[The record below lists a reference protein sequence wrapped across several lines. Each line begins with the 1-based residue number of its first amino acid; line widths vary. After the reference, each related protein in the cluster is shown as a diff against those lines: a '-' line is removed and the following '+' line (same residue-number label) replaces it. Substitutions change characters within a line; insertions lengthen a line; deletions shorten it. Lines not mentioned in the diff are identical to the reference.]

1 MRSSMKLRVSTNWDN
16 SLSVSLVKQY
26 EDLGVEEIIVDENI
40 TRDCDTRGFCQR
52 TFEKVGTFNQQKAER
67 RRKGFETFI
76 KAMLN
81 GEVFAE
87 NWGHL
92 CII

>member
-40 TRDCDTRGFCQR
+40 TRDCDTWGFCQR
-52 TFEKVGTFNQQKAER
+52 TFEKVGTFNQRKAQR
-67 RRKGFETFI
+67 RRKGLEAFI
-76 KAMLN
+76 KAMFN

>member
-16 SLSVSLVKQY
+16 SLSVSRDKQY
-26 EDLGVEEIIVDENI
+26 GDLGVEEIIVDENI
-40 TRDCDTRGFCQR
+40 TRDCDTRSFCQR
-52 TFEKVGTFNQQKAER
+52 TFEKVGSFNQQEAER
-67 RRKGFETFI
+67 RRKGFEAFI
-76 KAMLN
+76 EAMLN

>member
-1 MRSSMKLRVSTNWDN
+1 
-16 SLSVSLVKQY
+16 
-26 EDLGVEEIIVDENI
+26 
-40 TRDCDTRGFCQR
+40 
-52 TFEKVGTFNQQKAER
+52 VGRFNQREAER
-67 RRKGFETFI
+67 RRKGFEAFI

-87 NWGHL
+87 NWGYL